1 MRRVKGIESLTM
13 LLLVAQNPEAEGDR
27 ERHSVIFDVIYYFY
41 LGSSRSL
48 VTVET
53 RESKTA
59 NRDRIKIII

>member
-1 MRRVKGIESLTM
+1 M

-27 ERHSVIFDVIYYFY
+27 ERHSLIFDVYYFY